1 MSQSLLDK
9 ESFNTLCTSVGL
21 DYRLTKCLKK
31 LGFQHP
37 TLVQTK
43 SLPLAITAGRDL
55 LVRARTGSGKTLA
68 YCLPILHKILKGE
81 EKRSDTNDD
90 GFVKAVILVPTKE
103 LCMQVTNTLNNLT
116 FFCEDEITVGTL
128 MAGSN
133 ASAAALAQQ
142 EAMLRD
148 EPNIIIST
156 PAGLLAHIRSE
167 GSNLKSSMKHSVE
180 SLVVDEA
187 DLVLSFGV
195 CSFDDLNL

>member
-9 ESFNTLCTSVGL
+9 ESFSTLCTSVGL

-31 LGFQHP
+31 LGFQYP

-68 YCLPILHKILKGE
+68 YCLPILHKILKGLE
-81 EKRSDTNDD
+81 TDSGSTNYD

-116 FFCEDEITVGTL
+116 HFCDDEITVGTL
-128 MAGSN
+128 IAGSN

-156 PAGLLAHIRSE
+156 PAGLLAHILSE
-167 GSNLKSSMKHSVE
+167 GSILKSSMKHSVE
-180 SLVVDEA
+180 TLVVDEA
-187 DLVLSFGV
+187 DLVLSYGG
-195 CSFDDLNL
+195 SMNDLSL